1 MAYTKPKLRQR
12 IVREVLCGDKGGAP
26 GQWTAR
32 KAQLARQR
40 YEAAGGGYKGPK
52 TEAQKKLTKWT
63 GERWTTRTGG
73 EASSVGADGKKVMRR
88 YLPADVWRELSRYE
102 AEATDRKKV
111 EGSRQG
117 KKRVANTKKA
127 RDAKRKNRQ

>member
-1 MAYTKPKLRQR
+1 MAYTEPKLRQR

-63 GERWTTRTGG
+63 GERWTTALVR
-73 EASSVGADGKKVMRR
+73 ASILSRLHQGKRLNSVGPVSPIEGDETM
-88 YLPADVWRELSRYE
+88 PPDVS
-102 AEATDRKKV
+102 
-111 EGSRQG
+111 S
-117 KKRVANTKKA
+117 
-127 RDAKRKNRQ
+127 